1 MTRLDEYATIIAA
14 CSLPTIKKKLFER
27 NDKKEEA
34 ERNRTSVPELAL
46 LPPNPDYSV
55 QISCVCVVCFVCG
68 ASENTILDPATASAF
83 IMSACAVP
91 RSMLSCLI
99 WLYSLVF

>member
-1 MTRLDEYATIIAA
+1 ME
-14 CSLPTIKKKLFER
+14 SLEFGGSFWELNTA
-27 NDKKEEA
+27 DTEEA

-68 ASENTILDPATASAF
+68 ASTTRAQGH
-83 IMSACAVP
+83 
-91 RSMLSCLI
+91 LSI
-99 WLYSLVF
+99 GVYYRNISKRYK

>member
-46 LPPNPDYSV
+46 LPPNPDYSL

-68 ASENTILDPATASAF
+68 ASTTRAQGH
-83 IMSACAVP
+83 
-91 RSMLSCLI
+91 LSI
-99 WLYSLVF
+99 GVYYRNISKRYK